1 MEVSGRLENLWEIV
15 RSISSGKVMGYGR
28 VGQMLERPVSGLL
41 VGRWMASAPE
51 DVPWWR
57 VIGAD
62 GTIKTFKRGPE
73 HGLRQRKLLEEE
85 GIEFEDERVPERF
98 FQPD

>member
-1 MEVSGRLENLWEIV
+1 M
-15 RSISSGKVMGYGR
+15 RSIPSGKVTGYGR
-28 VGQMLERPVSGLL
+28 VGQMLDRPVSGLL

-73 HGLRQRKLLEEE
+73 HGLRQRSLLERE
-85 GIEFEDERVPERF
+85 GVEFDGDRVAPGF
-98 FQPD
+98 WFTD